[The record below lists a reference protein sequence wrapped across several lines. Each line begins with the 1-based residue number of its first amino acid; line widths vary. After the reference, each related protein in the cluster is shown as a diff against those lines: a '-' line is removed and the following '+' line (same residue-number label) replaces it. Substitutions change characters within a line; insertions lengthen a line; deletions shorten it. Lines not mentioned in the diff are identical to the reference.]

1 MLDGPRLPRFSQIQ
15 TGQADIQLC
24 ARNGSYYWPDPNI
37 LLTHPLR
44 CKMNRFLLI
53 TLFYFFSAT
62 GHSIPPP
69 ASDVFKFAAK
79 PVVPNALVLTWDI
92 NPGFFLY
99 KDRFRILESSDGEFQ
114 LGEIHYPKATQKID
128 HQGKI
133 IPIYRHKVIL
143 PLSVLGNQAGESLF
157 NVGFQGCADDGF
169 CYPPETK
176 TLKLSFNDKRELMDV
191 SVEDETPPV
200 VYNGIAPEEH
210 DALRQLFYTHNWSLI
225 FLSFFGFG
233 LLLSFTPCVLPM
245 IPVLSGIILGQGKKL
260 STHKSFLLSLS
271 YILSMATTYAIVGAV
286 VALMGSN
293 LQLVMQSPWAIGSLS
308 IIFILLALSMFEFY
322 DLRLPNAWQT
332 KLSKLSHSKAGGYY
346 LGAAIMG
353 CLSTLILSPCVTAPL
368 IGALGYIANTG
379 DVARG
384 SLALFFMGLGMGTP
398 LLLIG
403 TSAGEWVP
411 KTGEWMHTIKAFF
424 GLLLLAVA
432 IQLLSR
438 ILPPVLTM
446 GLWAS
451 LLIFTGIYSGAL
463 AHARSNQDKFRQGVG
478 IITLIYGILIL
489 IGASQGS
496 RNPLQPLVQQTSAAA
511 ATEAHPP
518 LNTVSAVK
526 QALLQAKGRVVLVD
540 FYADWCESCKQI
552 EATMLKD
559 PDVRQ
564 ALKNMVV
571 VKVDVTQNNSETHAL
586 LKDFAVVAP
595 PTFVFYNSKG
605 EELNQLRLVGEVS
618 AKTLMKTLD
627 RM

>member
-1 MLDGPRLPRFSQIQ
+1 MKRF
-15 TGQADIQLC
+15 
-24 ARNGSYYWPDPNI
+24 
-37 LLTHPLR
+37 
-44 CKMNRFLLI
+44 MLI
-53 TLFYFFSAT
+53 TLFCFFSAA
-62 GHSIPPP
+62 GHSAPPP
-69 ASDVFKFAAK
+69 ASDVFKFSAN
-79 PVVPNALVLTWDI
+79 PVDPNALVLTWDI
-92 NPGFFLY
+92 KPGFFLY
-99 KDRFRILESSDGEFQ
+99 KDRFRIPEPSDGAFQ
-114 LGEIHYPKATQKID
+114 LGEIHYPKATQKMD
-128 HQGKI
+128 HQGKL

-143 PLSVLGNQAGESLF
+143 PLSVLGNQAGETLF
-157 NVGFQGCADDGF
+157 DVGFQGCADDGF

-176 TLKLSFNDKRELMDV
+176 TLKLSFNDKRELMGV
-191 SVEDETPPV
+191 SVESETPPELYKDAV
-200 VYNGIAPEEH
+200 SDEH
-210 DALRQLFYTHNWSLI
+210 DALQRLFYTHNWALI

-293 LQLVMQSPWAIGSLS
+293 LQLVMQSPWAIAAFSIVFVLLS
-308 IIFILLALSMFEFY
+308 LSMFEFY
-322 DLRLPNAWQT
+322 DLRLPSAWQT

-403 TSAGEWVP
+403 TSAGKWVP

-463 AHARSNQDKFRQGVG
+463 THARSNRDKFSQGVG

-496 RNPLQPLVQQTSAAA
+496 HNPLQPLVPHTSAATVA
-511 ATEAHPP
+511 AAHPSFT
-518 LNTVSAVK
+518 TVAGVK
-526 QALLQAKGRVVLVD
+526 EALLRAKGKPVLVD

-552 EATMLKD
+552 EATTLKD
-559 PDVRQ
+559 PGVRQ
-564 ALKNMVV
+564 ALENMVMI
-571 VKVDVTQNNSETHAL
+571 KVDVTQNNSETRAL
-586 LKDFAVVAP
+586 LKDFDVVAP
-595 PTFVFYNSKG
+595 PTFIFYNRNG
-605 EELNQLRLVGEVS
+605 DELTQLRIAGEVS
-618 AKTLMKTLD
+618 VKTLMKKLQ